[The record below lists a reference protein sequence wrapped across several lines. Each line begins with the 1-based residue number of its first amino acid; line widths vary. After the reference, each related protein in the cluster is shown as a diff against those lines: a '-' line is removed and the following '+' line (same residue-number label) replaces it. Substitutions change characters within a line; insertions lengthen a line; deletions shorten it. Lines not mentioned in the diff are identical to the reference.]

1 MFRQIS
7 LLILSVISLPSVA
20 MAATFNPT
28 TSAELQTAL
37 NDAAASA
44 EDDVINLQPGTT
56 YSTNDNGNATFTY
69 ASSNDGSLTLNG
81 AGMGSSILDGDSARP
96 ALNVG
101 GIGALAN
108 FQVSGLTVQNG
119 AAGFAGGL
127 QIGASGGTISLIDC
141 EIKNSAGTFAGG
153 AQLQNNGGGNI
164 TVRGNLIT
172 GNTGGF
178 SNGIQVQNNNDGD
191 ILFENNLILDNNG
204 DNGAFG
210 GGAQLQNNG
219 NGGITVRGNDI
230 SGNAGDF
237 ATGIQVQNNEQGA
250 VIFEANTIADNINPA
265 SANGAIQIQHNGQGQ
280 LQIVNNLIFGNS
292 GGSGGGGLFIY
303 DSAATAN
310 IINNTV
316 YGNSVDGSS
325 GAGGGIRIFADP
337 AAGEINL
344 FNNIVFANTAATD
357 SGADILVSFDSV
369 ATTVQLFN
377 NDFSQACFGLSAPF
391 NCDPATVAGLTQGNN
406 IDADPLFVDAV
417 GDDFQLGANS
427 PAIDS
432 GDLNAPGLPAQD
444 FAGNPRVV
452 GGQVDMGAFEAQAVL
467 EVAPA
472 ALDFGTVDVG
482 EEGRLVLTLSNT
494 GTGGLVVNGFTLSDG
509 VNYSI
514 DPNGG
519 GDPCGP
525 IPFTIEAGGSCTV
538 EIVFTPSSEGDFD
551 SILGINSD
559 ALDEVSVALNGIGQA
574 GGGAIISGGGCSLG
588 AVSMGSGFYLG
599 LLVPLSTFVL
609 LFRRRR

>member
-1 MFRQIS
+1 MFRRIS
-7 LLILSVISLPSVA
+7 VLTLSVLFAPSAA
-20 MAATFNPT
+20 MAATFNPA

-69 ASSNDGSLTLNG
+69 ASTNDGSLTLSG
-81 AGMGSSILDGDSARP
+81 AGMGSSILDGNSARQ

-101 GIGALAN
+101 SSGTLAN
-108 FQVSGLTVQNG
+108 IQVSGLTVQNG

-127 QIGASGGTISLIDC
+127 QISAIGGAISLIDC
-141 EIKNSAGTFAGG
+141 EIKNSAGSFAGG

-178 SNGIQVQNNNDGD
+178 SNGIQVQNNDDGT
-191 ILFENNLILDNNG
+191 ILFENNVILDNNG

-219 NGGITVRGNDI
+219 NGDVTVRDNDI
-230 SGNAGDF
+230 SGNAGDV
-237 ATGIQVQNNEQGA
+237 ATGIQVQNNGQGA
-250 VIFEANTIADNINPA
+250 VFFEANTVADNVNPA
-265 SANGAIQIQHNGQGQ
+265 SSNGAIQIQHNGQGQ

-292 GGSGGGGLFIY
+292 GGSTGGGLSVY
-303 DSAATAN
+303 DSAATAS

-316 YGNSVDGSS
+316 YGNSVDGSA
-325 GAGGGIRIFADP
+325 GVGGGIRIFADP

-344 FNNIVFANTAATD
+344 FNNIVFSNTAATD
-357 SGADILVSFDSV
+357 SGADLLVSFDPV
-369 ATTVQLFN
+369 ATAVQLFN
-377 NDFSQACFGLSAPF
+377 NDFSQACFGLAAPF
-391 NCDPATVAGLTQGNN
+391 NCDPATVVGVTQGNN
-406 IDADPLFVDAV
+406 IDADPLFVDAAS
-417 GDDFQLGANS
+417 GNFQLSAGS

-444 FAGNPRVV
+444 LAGNPRVV
-452 GGQVDMGAFEAQAVL
+452 GGQVDMGAFEAQPVL
-467 EVAPA
+467 VAAPA
-472 ALDFGTVDVG
+472 ALDFGTVNVG

-494 GTGGLVVNGFTLSDG
+494 GTGDLTVSGFTLSDG
-509 VNYSI
+509 ANYSV

-525 IPFTIEAGGSCTV
+525 TPFTIVAGGSCTIEV
-538 EIVFTPSSEGDFD
+538 VFTPSSEGDFD
-551 SILGINSD
+551 SILEIDSD
-559 ALDEVSVALNGIGQA
+559 ALGEVSVALSGIGQA
-574 GGGAIISGGGCSLG
+574 GAIISGGGCSLG
-588 AVSMGSGFYLG
+588 AASLGSGLFLG
-599 LLVPLSTFVL
+599 LLVPLSTAIL
-609 LFRRRR
+609 LFRRRG